1 MKPIRLLVVATAL
14 FVALS
19 PVARAAVEI
28 GKPAPDFT
36 LTDVTGKVH
45 KLSDYQGK
53 TVVLEWTNPGCP
65 VVGLHYNSQNMQETQ
80 KAAAADGVV
89 WLSIDSGGAS
99 GPRER
104 GDAAAM
110 AWQKKTD
117 AAPTAYFRDTS
128 GKVGRLYGA
137 TATPHLF
144 VIKADGT
151 LAYKGAIDSG
161 NGSNIATSTNYVKAA
176 LASIKAGQPVAKEA
190 TRAYGCAV
198 KYGRDDS

>member
-1 MKPIRLLVVATAL
+1 MKPNQLIVVAAAL
-14 FVALS
+14 AVACS
-19 PVARAAVEI
+19 PVARAAAEI

-36 LTDVTGKVH
+36 LTDVTGSVH
-45 KLSDYQGK
+45 KLSDYRGK
-53 TVVLEWTNPGCP
+53 VVVLEWTSLGCP
-65 VVGLHYNSQNMQETQ
+65 IVGLHYGSHNMQKTQ
-80 KAAAADGVV
+80 QAAAADGVV
-89 WLSIDSGGAS
+89 WLSIDSGAAH

-104 GDAAAM
+104 GDAAAI
-110 AWQKKTD
+110 AWQKKMG
-117 AAPTAYFRDTS
+117 AMPTAYFRDTS

-137 TATPHLF
+137 TATPHMF

-190 TRAYGCAV
+190 TQAYGCAV